1 MIKYRIISKK
11 ILSDGLSAEDAT
23 IALEMYKHI
32 NGEKDVDIEKY
43 DDFEPG
49 QHRGIQKK
57 VRYGRNPDLH

>member
-23 IALEMYKHI
+23 TALEMYKHI

-43 DDFEPG
+43 DDLS
-49 QHRGIQKK
+49 QKK
-57 VRYGRNPDLH
+57 VIYGRNPDLH

>member
-43 DDFEPG
+43 DDL
-49 QHRGIQKK
+49 IQKK

>member
-23 IALEMYKHI
+23 TALEMYKHI

-43 DDFEPG
+43 DDLT
-49 QHRGIQKK
+49 QKK